1 MNVLTGTMSLVSP
14 RPLYERQAEQWD
26 DRQRRRLH
34 VRPGITGYAQA
45 YGRASMTIEDKIE
58 FDLYYVKNRSFKMDM
73 AILCRTVANILV
85 RREGDVYEKR
95 YSRTRETEQ
104 D

>member
-1 MNVLTGTMSLVSP
+1 
-14 RPLYERQAEQWD
+14 
-26 DRQRRRLH
+26 
-34 VRPGITGYAQA
+34 
-45 YGRASMTIEDKIE
+45 MTIEDKIE

-73 AILCRTVANILV
+73 AILCRTVANVLA

-95 YSRTRETEQ
+95 YSRTREAEQ